1 MIKGALF
8 LLGTVANIA
17 AGAGTYETELLRGV
31 DIYAAQMEKA
41 KRECMQMEPAFDLP
55 GHSEGPQNPF
65 LRPNNNPF
73 EKLTRGGDFSDL
85 QSLWR
90 NKREASEGLVDVDE
104 DDFYEFLQQVN
115 DHRHY
120 KQNAMGNLTCVLQ
133 KCGQLTEDMEINMD
147 FYAAA
152 LRAEEPENGFTWDAE
167 GSAAKDPEWRE
178 KIATAYEDCHEL
190 AESWPATSLNR
201 RPMTRMFGRQ
211 MIFFKCADRTERRTC
226 RPSMGPRATRRL
238 PSRSL
243 PSACRKTSTTLPPSP
258 SPSST
263 TLSLRRRSSSRGS
276 SGTST
281 GTAPCKQREKGRK
294 GARSELNVRE
304 MDSRNIHLCA
314 SSSHPSLRPLWNDFN
329 CKYIHTSASL
339 HYFSN
344 TA

>member
-17 AGAGTYETELLRGV
+17 AGAGTYETELLRGIDIYNFRSKCWGKKNV
-31 DIYAAQMEKA
+31 DMYAAQMEKA

-55 GHSEGPQNPF
+55 GHGEGPQNPF

-211 MIFFKCADRTERRTC
+211 MIFFKCADV
-226 RPSMGPRATRRL
+226 SNIF
-238 PSRSL
+238 SL
-243 PSACRKTSTTLPPSP
+243 I
-258 SPSST
+258 
-263 TLSLRRRSSSRGS
+263 
-276 SGTST
+276 
-281 GTAPCKQREKGRK
+281 
-294 GARSELNVRE
+294 
-304 MDSRNIHLCA
+304 NI
-314 SSSHPSLRPLWNDFN
+314 DV
-329 CKYIHTSASL
+329 
-339 HYFSN
+339 
-344 TA
+344 